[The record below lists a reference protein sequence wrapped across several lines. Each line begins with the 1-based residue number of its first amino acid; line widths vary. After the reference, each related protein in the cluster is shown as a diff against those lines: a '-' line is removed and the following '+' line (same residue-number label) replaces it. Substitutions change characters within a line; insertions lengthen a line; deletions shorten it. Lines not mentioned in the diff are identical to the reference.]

1 MNSMIEQIIGQCYE
15 CQVTTKQHRQEPIK
29 VTDIPKKPWDVIAV
43 DFSGPYPDGHYNLV
57 AIDKRTRYPEVVK
70 TNLTAFQPSKEKLKT
85 MFATHGTPMLTGYRS
100 TPHPATGVAP
110 YEALMN
116 RQVRTKL
123 DHQMR
128 ESSENAR
135 DTAINE
141 RDEKYKEKH
150 KQNAENRNIKEHNF
164 IVGDHVLLKQ
174 KKRNKWSTAY
184 EPAFYIVTRTD
195 GSSIAARRIM
205 DGREVYRDASQFKI
219 ANALT
224 QDNASEERDDQEK
237 EPTSEDWR
245 EKILLNANPQ
255 SVHEETIT
263 SREEI
268 ITSTAETSSSD
279 KPPAVTRP
287 RRDRRRPDYLKDYVT

>member
-1 MNSMIEQIIGQCYE
+1 MKLLNKTEQITHLNGGNSSIAI
-15 CQVTTKQHRQEPIK
+15 QE
-29 VTDIPKKPWDVIAV
+29 
-43 DFSGPYPDGHYNLV
+43 
-57 AIDKRTRYPEVVK
+57 
-70 TNLTAFQPSKEKLKT
+70 
-85 MFATHGTPMLTGYRS
+85 MLTGYRS

-123 DHQMR
+123 DHQTR

-141 RDEKYKEKH
+141 RDERYKEKL
-150 KQNAENRNIKEHNF
+150 KQYAENRNTKAHNF

-174 KKRNKWSTAY
+174 KKKNKWSTAY
-184 EPAFYIVTRTD
+184 EPAFYTVIRTD
-195 GSSIAARRIM
+195 GSSIAARRIT

-219 ANALT
+219 ANALI
-224 QDNASEERDDQEK
+224 QDNTSEERDDREE

-245 EKILLNANPQ
+245 EKILLNANPK
-255 SVHEETIT
+255 SVQ
-263 SREEI
+263 EEI
-268 ITSTAETSSSD
+268 ITNTEEVVETSSSD
-279 KPPAVTRP
+279 KMENKPPELPAASSRP